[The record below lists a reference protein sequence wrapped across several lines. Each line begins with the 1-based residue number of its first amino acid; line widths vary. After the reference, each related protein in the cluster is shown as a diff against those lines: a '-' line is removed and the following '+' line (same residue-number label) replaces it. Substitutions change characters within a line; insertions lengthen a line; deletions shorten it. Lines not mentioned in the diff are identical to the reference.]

1 MLQTT
6 SETWRAICF
15 VYLLLT
21 ISQRKFS
28 VQISSSYTA
37 YSLPSEKSYH
47 KEVKAEQSDKTA
59 ASQDTVSISTEA
71 RKLANGDSPIE
82 PNFASEGLDKYRNG
96 YGYGKTNEN
105 MNFMEK
111 VEQALMDR
119 RTGLD
124 REKIDEINEK
134 MEEIINDKSIPA
146 EQKAGMLEKLEEE
159 KQQEL
164 DKAAEKTAEQAK
176 KEAGQPKE

>member
-1 MLQTT
+1 VLFACNIKISKYQN
-6 SETWRAICF
+6 I
-15 VYLLLT
+15 T
-21 ISQRKFS
+21 ILKRKCS
-28 VQISSSYTA
+28 VQINSSYTA

-47 KEVKAEQSDKTA
+47 KEVKAEQGNKTPV
-59 ASQDTVSISTEA
+59 SQDTVSISIEA
-71 RKLANGDSPIE
+71 IKLANGDSPID

-96 YGYGKTNEN
+96 YGYGKTNDN

-119 RTGLD
+119 RTGID

-134 MEEIINDKSIPA
+134 MEEIMNDKSIPA
-146 EQKAGMLEKLEEE
+146 EKKADMLEKLEEE

-164 DKAAEKTAEQAK
+164 EKAADKTAEQAK
-176 KEAGQPKE
+176 KEAEQPK